1 MKVIGNHLGFE
12 GSYFRLFT
20 LSKTPHRAGFM
31 FGLLLAATAVGA
43 VAAEQATKSPA
54 FRDLTW
60 GDTIT
65 GAFEKVGDP
74 GDGAMLYKRRADKLM
89 VGDAPLK
96 AILYAFRDNRL
107 ERVMVMCDPTA
118 VPVLERALIA
128 KYGDPT
134 PAAGQLNWVSE
145 NTMISLQP
153 KGVCLFS
160 EKKAVDRSTR
170 ERASAD
176 RRAAD
181 DL

>member
-1 MKVIGNHLGFE
+1 MKFIVTGCGF
-12 GSYFRLFT
+12 SARYSRVHT
-20 LSKTPHRAGFM
+20 LLEAPQYASLM
-31 FGLLLAATAVGA
+31 FGLVFAAATVFS
-43 VAAEQATKSPA
+43 VAAEPAVESPV
-54 FRDLTW
+54 FRDLSW
-60 GDTIT
+60 GDTLT
-65 GAFEKVGDP
+65 GDFEKVGDA
-74 GDGAMLYKRRADKLM
+74 GDNAILYRRRADKLM

-96 AILYAFRDNRL
+96 TIMYAFRDNRL

-118 VPVLERALIA
+118 VPVLERALRT

-153 KGVCLFS
+153 KGICLFS
-160 EKKAVDRSTR
+160 QKKAVDRTIR
-170 ERASAD
+170 KRAAAD